1 MMSEFIDVPG
11 ATRTLSPQAVVLL
24 DPATG
29 QPYAGGGLVPDS
41 TGALFNP
48 DACSHVYAYNASGL
62 VTTDTATDGTATW
75 VKTYSYTGANLTGE
89 TKWVKQ

>member
-1 MMSEFIDVPG
+1 MTSSFQNAIGAEVPVKLTPAG
-11 ATRTLSPQAVVLL
+11 A
-24 DPATG
+24 
-29 QPYAGGGLVPDS
+29 VPTVMQVTDS

-89 TKWVKQ
+89 TAWVKQ

>member
-1 MMSEFIDVPG
+1 MTSAFQNAIGAEVPVKLTPAG
-11 ATRTLSPQAVVLL
+11 A
-24 DPATG
+24 
-29 QPYAGGGLVPDS
+29 VPTVMQVADS

>member
-1 MMSEFIDVPG
+1 MTVSRDTNNEARDLRVDTYGRLLTRNVDLMGSVTDSS
-11 ATRTLSPQAVVLL
+11 ATVF
-24 DPATG
+24 DP
-29 QPYAGGGLVPDS
+29 S
-41 TGALFNP
+41 S
-48 DACSHVYAYNASGL
+48 CSHVYAYNASGL

>member
-1 MMSEFIDVPG
+1 
-11 ATRTLSPQAVVLL
+11 VLL

-29 QPYAGGGLVPDS
+29 QPYAGGGLQVPDS

-48 DACSHVYAYNASGL
+48 DACSHVYGFTGGDL
-62 VTTDTATDGTATW
+62 TTDTATDGVGTW
-75 VKTYSYTGANLTGE
+75 VKTFGYTGGLLTSE